1 MLFLDA
7 ATKGE
12 NAVAPRDLG
21 EPLRVNPRSSQDE
34 VYTDLPHKETPNG
47 NFLRLPHSK
56 MKQIVSTPSAGDPAD
71 ESQPIASPRF
81 FLFFYPHP
89 ALLADLSIR
98 PSPPSGHS
106 GPPSSTRTAHR
117 LAGTR
122 SRVRRLC
129 ISSLLG
135 NTDQLVLLSS
145 CLRPYNGIKGA
156 KFFCAQSRDAGRGL
170 PPPAFIGGGTQNGL
184 SAVAASLN
192 MGGMRI

>member
-56 MKQIVSTPSAGDPAD
+56 MKQIVSTPSASDPAD

-81 FLFFYPHP
+81 FLFFTLIPLFSP
-89 ALLADLSIR
+89 TFQSDR
-98 PSPPSGHS
+98 P
-106 GPPSSTRTAHR
+106 RLRATAVR
-117 LAGTR
+117 LPR
-122 SRVRRLC
+122 
-129 ISSLLG
+129 
-135 NTDQLVLLSS
+135 
-145 CLRPYNGIKGA
+145 
-156 KFFCAQSRDAGRGL
+156 RGL
-170 PPPAFIGGGTQNGL
+170 RIASRARVPESDASAFHHCSETPIN
-184 SAVAASLN
+184 
-192 MGGMRI
+192 